1 MIDYVVIIAIFLL
14 LIIFRKLEMNILE
27 DITMT
32 SIGMLAIIFRKRLA
46 NSMTKTQLRIAKR
59 KKRSKEEI
67 QLIQPIGNKIY
78 TFVAIIFGI
87 IFIII
92 SLVKIVEDTKKV

>member
-1 MIDYVVIIAIFLL
+1 MIDYVIIITIFILF
-14 LIIFRKLEMNILE
+14 ITFRELGMNILE

-32 SIGMLAIIFRKRLA
+32 AIGILAIVFRKRIA

-59 KKRSKEEI
+59 KKRPKEEI
-67 QLIQPIGNKIY
+67 RLIEPIGNKIY
-78 TFVAIIFGI
+78 TFITIIFGI

-92 SLVKIVEDTKKV
+92 SVVKIVEDIK